1 MTCYFCNAEVTKPH
15 GIHGADD
22 YDLCRSCRDK
32 FVTLRFW
39 TDPTQSGVLGFK
51 CSNCGFECDV
61 PGKIEFNKENNEF
74 EMKVDS
80 QHKFC
85 QNCGTPSR

>member
-1 MTCYFCNAEVTKPH
+1 MHTACSH
-15 GIHGADD
+15 SRRQH
-22 YDLCRSCRDK
+22 DLLLLQRRSCRDK

-39 TDPTQSGVLGFK
+39 TDPTQAGVLGFK

-61 PGKIEFNKENNEF
+61 PGKIEFNKENKEF